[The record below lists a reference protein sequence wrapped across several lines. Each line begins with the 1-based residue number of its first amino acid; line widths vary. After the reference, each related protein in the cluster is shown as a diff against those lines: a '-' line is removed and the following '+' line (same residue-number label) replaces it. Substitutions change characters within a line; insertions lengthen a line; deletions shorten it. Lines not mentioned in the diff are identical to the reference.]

1 MKAFVLRDYDTQPA
15 VEDVPTPQAGP
26 GEVLVRVRAASVNG
40 FDRGLVAGMLRG
52 MMEYPFP
59 VVLGR
64 DFAGTV
70 EAVGDGVGRFAPGD
84 AVFGAVA
91 DPATLFSR
99 SFAEYLAV
107 PEAPHL
113 ARVPAGVD
121 ITQAGALGTAGAAA
135 LQAVDAVAPNPGETV
150 LVSGATG
157 GVGAYAVQLAAA
169 RGATVIATARA
180 GDASDFVRGLGAA
193 HAVDHT
199 GDLAA
204 QVRAIA
210 PGGVDAVVHAA
221 GDVAEL
227 GALLAPNGR
236 LASVLLMSPDQAGLE
251 GVQVTAVMAN
261 PDAGTLDRLAAEV
274 AAGRLRVPIQRTYP
288 LDQASQALA
297 DFSGALGKVVIEV
310 A

>member
-1 MKAFVLRDYDTQPA
+1 MHAFVMRDYDTPPA
-15 VEDVPTPQAGP
+15 VEQVPTPQPGP

-40 FDRGLVAGMLRG
+40 FDLALVAGMLRG

-70 EAVGDGVGRFAPGD
+70 DAVGEGTTRFAAGD

-99 SFAEYLAV
+99 SFAEYVVV

-113 ARVPAGVD
+113 AHLPAGVD
-121 ITQAGALGTAGAAA
+121 VVQAGALGVAGAAA
-135 LQAVDAVAPNPGETV
+135 WQAVDAIAPTAGETV

-157 GVGAYAVQLAAA
+157 GVGAYAVQLAAS
-169 RGATVIATARA
+169 RGATVIATAKPGA
-180 GDASDFVRGLGAA
+180 AADFVRDLGAA
-193 HAVDHT
+193 HVVDYT

-204 QVRAIA
+204 QIRAIA

-221 GDVAEL
+221 GDVTDL
-227 GALLAPNGR
+227 GAVLAPNGR
-236 LASVLLMSPDQAGLE
+236 LASVLLMSPEQAGLE
-251 GVQVTAVMAN
+251 GVSVTAIMAN
-261 PDAGTLDRLAAEV
+261 PEAATLDRLAAEV
-274 AAGRLRVPIQRTYP
+274 AAGRLRVPVQRTYP
-288 LDQASQALA
+288 LAQAGQAFA
-297 DFSGALGKVVIEV
+297 VFSGALGKVIIEM

>member
-1 MKAFVLRDYDTQPA
+1 MNAFVMRDYDTPPA
-15 VEDVPTPQAGP
+15 VEPVPTPQPGP

-40 FDRGLVAGMLRG
+40 FDLGVVAGMLRG

-70 EAVGDGVGRFAPGD
+70 DAVGAGVARFAAGD

-91 DPATLFSR
+91 DPSTLFSR
-99 SFAEYLAV
+99 SFAEYLVV

-113 ARVPAGVD
+113 ARIPAGVD
-121 ITQAGALGTAGAAA
+121 VVQAGALGVAGAAA
-135 LQAVDAVAPNPGETV
+135 WQAVAAVAPRSGETV

-169 RGATVIATARA
+169 RGATVIATAKA
-180 GDASDFVRGLGAA
+180 GDAAAFVAGLGAA
-193 HAVDHT
+193 HAVDYT

-210 PGGVDAVVHAA
+210 PKGVDAVIHAA
-221 GDVAEL
+221 GDVTEL
-227 GALLAPNGR
+227 GALLAPHGR
-236 LASVLLMSPDQAGLE
+236 LASTRLMSPDQAGLD
-251 GVQVTAVMAN
+251 GVAVTAVMAN
-261 PDAGTLDRLAAEV
+261 PDATTLDRLAAEV
-274 AAGRLRVPIQRTYP
+274 VAGCLRVPIQHTYP
-288 LDQASQALA
+288 LDQAGQPFA
-297 DFSGALGKVVIEV
+297 DFSGALGKVVIEI